1 MTDLYRID
9 SHKLTFHPQRVA
21 QWLAADTWE
30 KAKKVYPLYFEVT
43 PCAACPHRCKFCSVD
58 TIGYKGTPSFIPLV
72 QAPHDGNLID
82 ADLIIERMAES
93 KRLGVKSVMFA
104 GTGEPLAHKHI
115 RSEE

>member
-1 MTDLYRID
+1 MNDWQID
-9 SHKLTFHPQRVA
+9 SHKLHLHPDRVA

-30 KAKKVYPLYFEVT
+30 KAKSVYPIYFEVT
-43 PCAACPHRCKFCSVD
+43 PSAACNHRCKFCSVD

-93 KRLGVKSVMFA
+93 KRLGVKWGMF
-104 GTGEPLAHKHI
+104 GRNGETLSH
-115 RSEE
+115 